1 MKKILCV
8 DLGCGR
14 NKKTGYIGV
23 DKSEYSDADYIL
35 DIGKDMLPFDDESI
49 SIIYSAHTL
58 EHLNGEELIHVMNE
72 SWRVLSWG
80 GQMFAHVPQLSSV
93 TAWQDCT
100 HKSYFVKDSIKFFC
114 GDYLIKYRLDYGIDC
129 AFVNYE
135 TLRYYPNGDDE
146 ESKKYCTMLQF
157 SLRKDKSHWRKVS
170 KFFPFGTHPPPDS
183 YAEYKP
189 KIFDPHKEARKGEL
203 VGGVN
208 YALRFLRK
216 ELGVSSGT
224 TDYYCDPHMSKFKDH
239 TNEMCYRAFHEHVD
253 KMIKIK
259 ADATK
264 RYGSDPAPLGTKGL
278 FADLNRKFTRI
289 RRFFWDEVQDA
300 GEENIMDTCYD
311 MAVYSILMAMEFTE
325 RSKDE

>member
-1 MKKILCV
+1 MNNLYV

-14 NKKTGYIGV
+14 NKKKGYIGI
-23 DKSEYSDADYIL
+23 DSSEWSDADHII
-35 DIGKDMLPFDDESI
+35 DIGRDELPFEDESV
-49 SIIYSAHTL
+49 SIIYSAHTF
-58 EHLNGEELIHVMNE
+58 EHLNNEELILAMNE
-72 SWRVLSWG
+72 CWRVLDWG
-80 GQMFAHVPQLSSV
+80 GQMFLHVPQMNSTV
-93 TAWQDCT
+93 AWQDPT
-100 HKSYFVKDSIKFFC
+100 HARYFVKDSIKFFC

-146 ESKKYCTMLQF
+146 KSRKYCTMLQF

-170 KFFPFGTHPPPDS
+170 KFFPFGDHTPPDS
-183 YAEYKP
+183 YVEYRP
-189 KIFDPHKEARKGEL
+189 KTFDPHKEARKGEL

-208 YALRFLRK
+208 YALQVAKK
-216 ELGVSSGT
+216 EIKNVHI
-224 TDYYCDPHMSKFKDH
+224 DKFKEH
-239 TNEMCYRAFHEHVD
+239 ANEMSYRAFSEHVD

-259 ADATK
+259 EDATK

-289 RRFFWDEVQDA
+289 KRFFWDEVQDA

-311 MAVYSILMAMEFTE
+311 MAVYSILMAMQFEE
-325 RSKDE
+325 ESGDGSKNTKR